1 MSNQIPAKAF
11 TGTLAEDGENEEPLK
26 GLVNHGPPME
36 NRMVTVVGEER
47 KSEFPGPLYECVSWL
62 EMFFNDAGSIVD
74 IPLPP
79 LHTSIKPDSF
89 VAKVLHTLPEWVPPG
104 KTISYR
110 DLAAE
115 MGNPRAARAVGMAM
129 AVNPV
134 PLLLPCHRVI
144 KSDGT
149 LRKYIA
155 GLPVKRWLLE
165 HEGAKLG

>member
-1 MSNQIPAKAF
+1 M
-11 TGTLAEDGENEEPLK
+11 
-26 GLVNHGPPME
+26 
-36 NRMVTVVGEER
+36 
-47 KSEFPGPLYECVSWL
+47 
-62 EMFFNDAGSIVD
+62 
-74 IPLPP
+74 
-79 LHTSIKPDSF
+79 
-89 VAKVLHTLPEWVPPG
+89 AKVLHTLPEWVPPG